1 MIVLAALAGY
11 LIGSLPTA
19 GLLGRLWGI
28 DLRSE
33 GSGNPGANNALRTRG
48 PALASLVLLAEVGK
62 GFVTV
67 ILGEWV
73 AADPGAVVAGLGA
86 VAGNVHNIWYGF
98 AGGKGLGI
106 SLGVL
111 IVAWPVVV
119 IPILGVI
126 ALTAVISRSSGTAAL
141 TAVAALVVISGV
153 WAAGDWPTGGVEPT
167 LQLVVLAVGLS
178 LVLAPRHWRDT
189 PLNERWSSRRRG
201 SGSPGRC

>member
-28 DLRSE
+28 DLRAE
-33 GSGNPGANNALRTRG
+33 GSGNPGANNALRTSG
-48 PALASLVLLAEVGK
+48 LALASLVLLAEVGK

-67 ILGEWV
+67 ILGERV
-73 AADPGAVVAGLGA
+73 AADPGAVAAGLGA
-86 VAGNVHNIWYGF
+86 VAGNVYNIWYRF

-111 IVAWPVVV
+111 IGAWPVVV

-126 ALTAVISRSSGTAAL
+126 ALTAVISRSSGISAL
-141 TAVAALVVISGV
+141 TAVTALVVISGV

-167 LQLVVLAVGLS
+167 LQLVVLAVGLG
-178 LVLAPRHWRDT
+178 LVLSYRHWRDS
-189 PLNERWSSRRRG
+189 PLNERWRSQRRG
-201 SGSPGRC
+201 SVSPGRR